1 MSRAQS
7 HPWIGVEVRR
17 SARSTL
23 ATGPVVLLVIGAA
36 FAGCGGAGTDRAPSA
51 SRAPAATATAA
62 AAPTPADDHPPD
74 LRTAC
79 GTTEGLAAQPL
90 WLRTS
95 DGIRLYAVEAGK
107 GATTVVLAHEG
118 RDSLCGGWLPYA
130 ARLVRSGFRTL
141 LFDFRGNG
149 QSESVVGRKAL
160 RLDRDLAAAV
170 RRARAGGARRVFLM
184 GASLGGAAAVQN
196 GASLPVSGIVSLSG
210 TRIWPGF
217 GINHYASLPRLR
229 VPFLYLGT
237 TNDSAAPAN
246 EARDIYRRVGSKDK
260 QIVIYDGVLH
270 GTEFVDTAPFASRA
284 RALILRWLRRHE
296 RG

>member
-1 MSRAQS
+1 MLRTVAA
-7 HPWIGVEVRR
+7 VAV
-17 SARSTL
+17 A
-23 ATGPVVLLVIGAA
+23 VVV
-36 FAGCGGAGTDRAPSA
+36 AGCGGAGNERAPSA
-51 SRAPAATATAA
+51 SRSPAPAGQ
-62 AAPTPADDHPPD
+62 TPAGEGPPD

-79 GTTEGLAAQPL
+79 GTTEGLSAKPL
-90 WLRTS
+90 WLRTG
-95 DGIRLYAVEAGK
+95 DGVRLYAIEAGA
-107 GATTVVLAHEG
+107 GSTTVVLAHEG

-130 ARLVRSGFRTL
+130 KRLVRSGYRTL

-149 QSESVVGRKAL
+149 QSEGVDGRNAL

-170 RRARAGGARRVFLM
+170 RRAHAGGTRRVFLM

-237 TNDSAAPAN
+237 TNDSAAPEK
-246 EARDIYRRVGSKDK
+246 EARDIYARVGSHDNR
-260 QIVIYDGVLH
+260 IVLYRGSLH
-270 GTEFVDTAPFASRA
+270 GTAFVDYAPFATQGRA
-284 RALILRWLRRHE
+284 HPALAAHARTGLTTLWRSTRGAICDLYVRSQQRA
-296 RG
+296 

>member
-1 MSRAQS
+1 ML
-7 HPWIGVEVRR
+7 R
-17 SARSTL
+17 SIAAAAL
-23 ATGPVVLLVIGAA
+23 AALI
-36 FAGCGGAGTDRAPSA
+36 AGCGGGGDDRK
-51 SRAPAATATAA
+51 PAAGRSPA
-62 AAPTPADDHPPD
+62 TPAAQGAADERPPD

-79 GTTEGLAAQPL
+79 GTTEGLSAKPV
-90 WLRTS
+90 WLQTS
-95 DGIRLYAVEAGK
+95 DGVRLYAVEAGR
-107 GATTVVLAHEG
+107 GATTIVLAHEG

-130 ARLVRSGFRTL
+130 ARLVRSGHRTL

-149 QSESVVGRKAL
+149 ESESVTGHKAL

-170 RRARAGGARRVFLM
+170 GRARAGGARRVFLM

-196 GASLPVSGIVSLSG
+196 GASLPVNGIVSLSG

-237 TNDSAAPAN
+237 THDSAAPAK
-246 EARDIYRRVGSKDK
+246 EARDIYDRVGSKDK
-260 QIVIYDGVLH
+260 RIVIYEGMLH
-270 GTEFVDTAPFASRA
+270 GTEFVDSAPFAQRA

-296 RG
+296 RS